1 MRTCGSRG
9 NNRGSSNRRLVDV
22 LLAGIVSL
30 PWLRWPG
37 GGATMNKAIWAIAVV
52 FGLGLLAAD
61 AFAEARD
68 PKALVGDWDG
78 YWTRQE
84 AYRQTRGQYHLT
96 IKSVDDAGRVVAR
109 IEREGAEL
117 GRTPRSEERR
127 VGKECRSRWSPYH

>member
-1 MRTCGSRG
+1 
-9 NNRGSSNRRLVDV
+9 
-22 LLAGIVSL
+22 
-30 PWLRWPG
+30 
-37 GGATMNKAIWAIAVV
+37 MNKAIWAIAVV

-84 AYRQTRGQYHLT
+84 AYRQARGQYRLT

-109 IEREGAEL
+109 IESEGAEL
-117 GRTPRSEERR
+117 GRTPIPAVNADVTGRLEGNRLVLGRDELTVDGARMSGERR
-127 VGKECRSRWSPYH
+127 TPSNPMKIELTKKR